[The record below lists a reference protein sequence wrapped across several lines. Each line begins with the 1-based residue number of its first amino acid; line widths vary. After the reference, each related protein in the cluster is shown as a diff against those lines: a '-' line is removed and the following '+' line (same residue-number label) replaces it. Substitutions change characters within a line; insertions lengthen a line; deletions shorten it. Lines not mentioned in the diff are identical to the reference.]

1 MQNRLPQVCFS
12 LQTRSI
18 QTQTDL
24 ITTVTIER
32 FNDILDSVGFLGFQ
46 KLLRL
51 LREGMVI

>member
-24 ITTVTIER
+24 ITIVTIER